1 MNLGYHIYV
10 CQCLTY
16 LEPHFEPLD
25 DYELPDTYSIQFLVC
40 SYFWKRYHSISRSQA
55 LLLVITFKKIRYS
68 LNKREQ
74 CSFDGCW
81 YNITLFI
88 RHTAC
93 NFFQR
98 AWQRHELWR
107 KKTWLQGEMM
117 IPTAEFVILF
127 CLWLFSEPCKILIF
141 SAGICHRSF
150 ILFLLREWE

>member
-10 CQCLTY
+10 CPMSYILGTSFWATWRLWVTWHLQYSVSSMLLFLETVSLY
-16 LEPHFEPLD
+16 L
-25 DYELPDTYSIQFLVC
+25 SC
-40 SYFWKRYHSISRSQA
+40 SQA

-98 AWQRHELWR
+98 TWQRHELWR
-107 KKTWLQGEMM
+107 KKNVVARRDDDSHSW
-117 IPTAEFVILF
+117 
-127 CLWLFSEPCKILIF
+127 
-141 SAGICHRSF
+141 ICHSVLSLTVFRTM
-150 ILFLLREWE
+150 

>member
-1 MNLGYHIYV
+1 MPISYIPGTSFWATSQLWVIWHLRYSV
-10 CQCLTY
+10 SSMLLF
-16 LEPHFEPLD
+16 LEMVSLS
-25 DYELPDTYSIQFLVC
+25 LSC
-40 SYFWKRYHSISRSQA
+40 SQA

-68 LNKREQ
+68 LNKREK

-88 RHTAC
+88 KQTAC
-93 NFFQR
+93 NFFQG

-107 KKTWLQGEMM
+107 KKKTWLQGEMM

-127 CLWLFSEPCKILIF
+127 CLCLFSEPCKILIF
-141 SAGICHRSF
+141 SAEVCHRSF